1 MTSRERVLCA
11 LNHEEPDRVPI
22 DFGGTLSS
30 TINIAAY
37 DRLMEYL
44 GLPGETDVMSIR
56 SHTALV
62 GDAILEKYGVDTRGL
77 FQGSPERSPAEK
89 LADGSYKDQWGV
101 VRRRPKGVGHFID
114 VGHPFDGDPTLADLN
129 RHPWPDPNDDGYVSD
144 ILDRAEA
151 LHRGTDYAVLLTLP
165 VGIVHQCQ
173 FLRGYE
179 GWMVDLACNETFFH
193 GLMEHV
199 YEIWAGIAS
208 NMLRAAGE
216 HFDVVWYGDDVAF
229 QDGPLC
235 SVEMYRKHIKP
246 WEQKV
251 FDLIR
256 DHTDAKILYHCC
268 GSVYQLMPEFLDF
281 GIDALNPIQVASKHM
296 ETKRLK
302 EAFGDRITFW
312 GAIDTQHVL
321 PYGSADE
328 VRQEVRQRISDL
340 APGGGYVLASVHNIQ
355 REVPP
360 ENVVAML
367 ETAAEF
373 GRYPVK

>member
-37 DRLMEYL
+37 ECLKEYL
-44 GLPGETDVMSIR
+44 GIPGETDVMSVP

-62 GDAILEKYGVDTRGL
+62 DDVILERYGVDTRGL
-77 FQGSPERSPAEK
+77 FQGSPEKSAAEE
-89 LADGSYKDQWGV
+89 LPNGSYKDQWGV
-101 VRRRPKGVGHFID
+101 VRRKPKGEGHFID
-114 VGHPFDGDPTLADLN
+114 IGHPFAGDPIPSDLD
-129 RHPWPDPNDDGYVSD
+129 RHPWPDPNDPGYVTD
-144 ILDRAEA
+144 ILDRAET
-151 LHRGTDYAVLLTLP
+151 LYNETDYAVLLTLP
-165 VGIVHQCQ
+165 VGIVHQTQ

-179 GWMVDLACNETFFH
+179 DWMMDLVANHTFFH
-193 GLMEHV
+193 ALMERV
-199 YEIWAGIAS
+199 YNIWSEITL
-208 NMLRAAGE
+208 NMLHAAGD
-216 HFDVVWYGDDVAF
+216 HFDVVWYGDGVAF

-256 DHTDAKILYHCC
+256 SHTDAKILYHCC
-268 GSVYQLMPEFLDF
+268 GSVYQLLPEFLDY
-281 GIDALNPIQVASKHM
+281 GIDALNPVQVASKEM
-296 ETKRLK
+296 DTKRLK
-302 EAFGDRITFW
+302 AEFGNRVTFW
-312 GAIDTQHVL
+312 GAIDTQYVL
-321 PYGSADE
+321 PYGTAND
-328 VRQEVRQRISDL
+328 VRQEVRQRICDL

-367 ETAAEF
+367 EAAEEF
-373 GRYPVK
+373 GRYP

>member
-37 DRLMEYL
+37 KCLKEHL
-44 GLPGETDVMSIR
+44 GIPGETDVMSIR
-56 SHTALV
+56 SYTALV
-62 GDAILEKYGVDTRGL
+62 DDVILERYSVDTRGL
-77 FQGSPERSPAEK
+77 FQGAPEKSAVEE
-89 LADGSYKDQWGV
+89 LLDGSYKDQWGV
-101 VRRRPKGVGHFID
+101 VRRKPKGEGHFID
-114 VGHPFDGDPTLADLN
+114 VGHPFAGDPTPSDLD
-129 RHPWPDPNDDGYVSD
+129 RHPWPDPNDLGYVTD
-144 ILDRAEA
+144 ILDRAET
-151 LHRGTDYAVLLTLP
+151 LYNETDYAVLLTLP
-165 VGIVHQCQ
+165 VGIVHQTQ

-179 GWMVDLACNETFFH
+179 DWMMDLVANHTFFH
-193 GLMEHV
+193 ALMERV
-199 YEIWAGIAS
+199 YDIWSGITL
-208 NMLRAAGE
+208 NMLRAAGD

-256 DHTDAKILYHCC
+256 SHTDAKILYHCC
-268 GSVYQLMPEFLDF
+268 GSVYQLLPEFLDY
-281 GIDALNPIQVASKHM
+281 GIDALNPVQVASKEM
-296 ETKRLK
+296 DTKHLK
-302 EAFGDRITFW
+302 AEFGNRVTFW

-321 PYGSADE
+321 PYGTAND
-328 VRQEVRQRISDL
+328 VRQEVRQRICDL

-367 ETAAEF
+367 EAAEEF
-373 GRYPVK
+373 GRYP